1 MNEAFFKEVLNPV
14 SMDEIPKEFISIFQK
29 ALLIGLKEQGVLSEH
44 EFEQCVCMLQ
54 DRCQ

>member
-1 MNEAFFKEVLNPV
+1 MNEAFFKEVLNPITT
-14 SMDEIPKEFISIFQK
+14 DEIPREFISIFQK

-54 DRCQ
+54 DHRQ

>member
-1 MNEAFFKEVLNPV
+1 MNKAIFTEVLNPI